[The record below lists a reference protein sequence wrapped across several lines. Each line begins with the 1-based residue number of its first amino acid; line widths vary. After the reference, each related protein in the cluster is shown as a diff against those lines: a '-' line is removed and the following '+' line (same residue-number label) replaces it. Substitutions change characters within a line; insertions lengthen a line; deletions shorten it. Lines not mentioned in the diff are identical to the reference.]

1 MSTVQLLILAE
12 QLVLDLVLEQKFKSI
27 YQNYREHGMGVNA
40 SIENTM
46 IDLDQ
51 WHRWNQVQRQGSL

>member
-12 QLVLDLVLEQKFKSI
+12 QLVLDLGLEQKFKSI